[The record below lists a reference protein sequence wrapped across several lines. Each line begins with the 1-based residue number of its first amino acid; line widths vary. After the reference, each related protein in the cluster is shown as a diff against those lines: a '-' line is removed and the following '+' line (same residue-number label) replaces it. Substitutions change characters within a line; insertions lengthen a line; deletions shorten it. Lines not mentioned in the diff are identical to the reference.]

1 MTKSPDII
9 KLPGAPPIDP
19 PCFVIVRPL
28 PRLRETD
35 AVAALTAEQR
45 MRALTTSEVTRG
57 IDISAT
63 RTKKPRKPRKP
74 TLTSIARAA
83 GKAAIA
89 VARYEVKPDGTVVVV
104 TGNPEPAAAGNA
116 WPLDEFRTKETKQ

>member
-63 RTKKPRKPRKP
+63 RTKKPRKPPKP
-74 TLTSIARAA
+74 TLDSVAKQARKAGISIASIEIKADGSFTVIT
-83 GKAAIA
+83 GK
-89 VARYEVKPDGTVVVV
+89 
-104 TGNPEPAAAGNA
+104 PEPAESENP

>member
-63 RTKKPRKPRKP
+63 RTKKPRKPRRP
-74 TLTSIARAA
+74 TLASVAKQASKTGIP
-83 GKAAIA
+83 
-89 VARYEVKPDGTVVVV
+89 VARYEVQPDGTVVVV
-104 TGNPEPAAAGNA
+104 TGKPEPAAPGNA